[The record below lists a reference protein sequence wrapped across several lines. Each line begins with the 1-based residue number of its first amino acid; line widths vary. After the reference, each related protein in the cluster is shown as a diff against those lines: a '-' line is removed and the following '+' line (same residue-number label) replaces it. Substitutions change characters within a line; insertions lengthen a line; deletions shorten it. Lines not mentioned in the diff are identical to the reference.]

1 MLERYPDVLTIK
13 EIKYILRIGTNLTYK
28 LLQTRKIKSIRLN
41 KKYLIKKSDMI
52 EYIERE
58 MEKV

>member
-13 EIKYILRIGTNLTYK
+13 EIKDILRIGTNLTYK
-28 LLQTRKIKSIRLN
+28 LLQTGKIKSIRLN

-52 EYIERE
+52 KYIERE

>member
-1 MLERYPDVLTIK
+1 MLERYPDILTIK
-13 EIKYILRIGTNLTYK
+13 EIKNILRIGTNLTYK
-28 LLQTRKIKSIRLN
+28 LLQTGKIKSIRLN

>member
-13 EIKYILRIGTNLTYK
+13 EIKDILRIGTNLTYK

>member
-13 EIKYILRIGTNLTYK
+13 EIKDILRIGTNLTYK
-28 LLQTRKIKSIRLN
+28 LLQTGKIKSIRLN